1 MPPKKKT
8 AASSATKPKKA
19 TKTAAPAK
27 KPKTAAAARPTKR
40 KAEADLAP
48 GAKKP
53 KAATSKKPAAAKP
66 AKTWRV
72 PPETSWR
79 KATGEKAFKEI
90 EPLIVEAKRALEGC
104 GKEKTPPE
112 IAKEVNRILIT
123 REKTPYKYN
132 ELRVLINNKGLAEA
146 KTEDRY
152 RFARYDAAALIAKP
166 LEEMIYPIKDAQK
179 KTIGYGSIGPAYG
192 DRHSHAFQIGT
203 AVFSI
208 EKLGDEG
215 AKRAAHAHAL
225 LLVATKKKTRGGELR
240 HPGLLGLITDA
251 KLKPLVDE
259 GVAALGDHEKYK
271 KLYHGSGLYKQAAPG
286 LSYPVT
292 RSDGTRIVYL
302 TIEPYKEQG
311 AYIVIETDED
321 LKDAEA
327 FALAASNS
335 LQRDVALS
343 EAMRLYLE
351 EKVSKRELAGGF
363 RVPREDDVDDL
374 SAARSGAQAPP
385 EIPRGPMKNSPSKK
399 SALLRK
405 KAAAQASP
413 LGNSEKVRRFKRQDR
428 GRRRGE
434 DTTSRSRSRSRDTS
448 RSRSRS
454 RSRSAPITSVDN
466 GGGPAG
472 RFRDDWRGDRNQ
484 RAAVDAEARGLIE
497 QLRSLVTRLADEKDV
512 YYTVLDDRRT
522 GSLNED
528 EERVL
533 ECLKARREAVDWRM
547 EPFGSVED
555 DAAWRAAA
563 TALLPAKS
571 RKPHGGLRKFLRK
584 MTDVHHRFVLRR
596 FGVRTSVD
604 FCVTPADGRE
614 LVGQSWGTRRQAQ
627 GLVNAALAN
636 VGDGEDF
643 DYDEFLA
650 EVRRLA
656 TESGFLLRLV
666 ARRVDF
672 DLPEGEATDLYLE
685 LFWDLEF
692 LLWGWQATATGLVLR
707 PAALAAAWGEMTKLG
722 EILRYYGDA
731 AISAAS
737 AAVFQPTSSA
747 RIAERAGFRPLASLL
762 EDSSDSDDESDLD
775 ESDSDDDSDSES
787 S

>member
-8 AASSATKPKKA
+8 AASSAAKPKKA
-19 TKTAAPAK
+19 AKTAAPAK
-27 KPKTAAAARPTKR
+27 KPKTATAARPTKR

-53 KAATSKKPAAAKP
+53 KAATRKKPAAAKS
-66 AKTWRV
+66 AKPWKV
-72 PPETSWR
+72 PREDRWR
-79 KATGEKAFKEI
+79 KATGKLGVIK
-90 EPLIVEAKRALEGC
+90 PLIVEAKQALEQR

-112 IAKEVNRILIT
+112 IAKEINRILIT
-123 REKTPYKYN
+123 RHKTPYKYG
-132 ELRVLINNKGLAEA
+132 ELKRLIYHSGLAEA
-146 KTEDRY
+146 ETEDSY
-152 RFARYDAAALIAKP
+152 RFANDDAAALVEKP
-166 LEEMIYPIKDAQK
+166 QEELIYPVKDAHQ
-179 KTIGYGSIGPAYG
+179 KTIGYGSIGRTYADIY
-192 DRHSHAFQIGT
+192 SHGFPLKS
-203 AVFSI
+203 AVFSV

-215 AKRAAHAHAL
+215 AKQAAHAHAL
-225 LLVATKKKTRGGELR
+225 LLASVKKTRGKLR
-240 HPGLLGLITDA
+240 HPGLIGLITDR
-251 KLKPLVDE
+251 KLKPLVDK

-271 KLYHGSGLYKQAAPG
+271 KLYHGSGLFKQAAPG
-286 LSYPVT
+286 LSEPMW
-292 RSDGTRIVYL
+292 SEEGTRYVRIMVQ
-302 TIEPYKEQG
+302 PYRSQG
-311 AYIVIETDED
+311 AYINIPTDED
-321 LKDAEA
+321 LKAAEA
-327 FALAASNS
+327 FALAASDV
-335 LQRDVALS
+335 LQRKVELS
-343 EAMRLYLE
+343 EAMRRYLE
-351 EKVSKRELAGGF
+351 EKVSIRELAGGF
-363 RVPREDDVDDL
+363 RAPREDDVDDL
-374 SAARSGAQAPP
+374 SAASFEPHAPP
-385 EIPRGPMKNSPSKK
+385 KIPSGPLTKSPAKK
-399 SALLRK
+399 RALLRK
-405 KAAAQASP
+405 KKAAQASP
-413 LGNSEKVRRFKRQDR
+413 LGNSDKVRRFKRR
-428 GRRRGE
+428 GRRE
-434 DTTSRSRSRSRDTS
+434 EEMTSRSRSRSRDTS

-454 RSRSAPITSVDN
+454 RSRSAPPERIMSVDN
-466 GGGPAG
+466 DGGPAG
-472 RFRDDWRGDRNQ
+472 LLRDDWQRDRNQ
-484 RAAVDAEARGLIE
+484 RATLNAEARGLIDE
-497 QLRSLVTRLADEKDV
+497 LRSLATRLADDHNV
-512 YYTVLDDRRT
+512 HFTVLDDRRT

-528 EERVL
+528 EERVF
-533 ECLKARREAVDWRM
+533 ECLEARREAVDWRR
-547 EPFGSVED
+547 EPFGPVED
-555 DAAWRAAA
+555 DVAWRAAA

-571 RKPHGGLRKFLRK
+571 RKPHGGLLKFLRK

-636 VGDGEDF
+636 VGDGEAF

-731 AISAAS
+731 AMSAAS

-762 EDSSDSDDESDLD
+762 EDSSDSDDSSSDD
-775 ESDSDDDSDSES
+775 ESSSSSSDDDS
-787 S
+787 